1 MYIFYIYLCFIC
13 YKKESWFDVLIP
25 KFRSGEMC
33 IFLNSK
39 DSKSIYCKNNHENII
54 NRDITTKYYL
64 YLLYFTLDDFYLK
77 FGLLLLHI
85 IYEKKA

>member
-1 MYIFYIYLCFIC
+1 MDLQLPVQSMPIITKVERSNPVHGEVYFIFF
-13 YKKESWFDVLIP
+13 
-25 KFRSGEMC
+25 
-33 IFLNSK
+33 NSK

-85 IYEKKA
+85 IYEKKV